1 MTNAHPRIHRQSLQG
16 RQVHRR
22 LGGIARGRVGSRRSR
37 CIGLGRREQ
46 TIHIEGIG
54 VQGHRDLRRLEA
66 VDTGLQ
72 GHLRLVQQGR
82 QISRSSFLLQ
92 IGRHLTA
99 QLQRRGRFRHR
110 RILDVDLAIQ
120 RRELVAT
127 GSQAGLHRRGQLGR
141 HGTSVLRQLRIQPQA
156 VDLQIISGATDTGQ
170 RQHCRQPFLVP
181 QAHLGLDRVTRSLVA
196 GNGQLRRRHR
206 TTEAVSPHPAL
217 GIQRQVVQI
226 NDRALRIKRKALE
239 LEGKLLDLQRV
250 DGALETGAEVTQPIP
265 PLLQVDLELA
275 LHVEVATR
283 LGRGGTKAQRQRDR
297 RLDDIG
303 QRSGLDVESLQ
314 RVGLAG
320 LAIIEDHARVGQRHP
335 VHVEGGDLGGSLR
348 LGRLLLGGRILGA
361 QQVVDA
367 HAAISLAH
375 HLGLQAIDGDR
386 VGLDIAFQQRQ
397 QRHADLCRRQAG
409 SLLLGL
415 IGLGQPHLRQR
426 DPNMGKDRQLQVA
439 LEREGAVVARCHE
452 VGNLRLEVID
462 IDKTDR
468 DGGHDQQA
476 HQHADDDRQLL
487 DHDWT
492 PISEFRCAASE
503 ATSASTCTGGRPGS
517 CSARSRRRS
526 VSSPGSTGPKN
537 RGWPFTVTS
546 NVGKV
551 SMSRSPSS
559 SSSSST
565 STQAKAVPAWR
576 GASSASMVR

>member
-1 MTNAHPRIHRQSLQG
+1 MTDANPRIHRQPLQG

-22 LGGIARGRVGSRRSR
+22 LGGIARGRVGCRRR
-37 CIGLGRREQ
+37 RRIGLGRREQ

-54 VQGHRDLRRLEA
+54 VQDHRDLRRLEA
-66 VDTGLQ
+66 VDTSLQ
-72 GHLRLVQQGR
+72 RHLRLVQQGR
-82 QISRSSFLLQ
+82 QISRCGFLLQ
-92 IGRHLTA
+92 IGRHLAA
-99 QLQRRGRFRHR
+99 QLQRRGRLRHR

-120 RRELVAT
+120 RGELIAT
-127 GSQAGLHRRGQLGR
+127 GRQAGLHRRGQLGR

-156 VDLQIISGATDTGQ
+156 VHLQVIGSTTDASQ
-170 RQHCRQPFLVP
+170 RQHGRQPFLVT
-181 QAHLGLDRVTRSLVA
+181 QAHLGLDRITRSLVA

-206 TTEAVSPHPAL
+206 ATEAVSAHPAL

-226 NDRALRIKRKALE
+226 DDRALRIKRKALE
-239 LEGKLLDLQRV
+239 LEGKLLHLQRI
-250 DGALETGAEVTQPIP
+250 DGALEACAEVTQPIP
-265 PLLQVDLELA
+265 PLLQIDLELA

-283 LGRGGTKAQRQRDR
+283 LGRGGTKAQRQRDG

-303 QRSGLDVESLQ
+303 QRPGLDVEPLQ
-314 RVGLAG
+314 RVGLTG
-320 LAIIEDHARVGQRHP
+320 LAVIEDHARIGQRHP
-335 VHVEGGDLGGSLR
+335 VHMEGRNLRGSLR
-348 LGRLLLGGRILGA
+348 LGRLLLGGRILGT

-367 HAAISLAH
+367 HAAVGLAH
-375 HLGLQAIDGDR
+375 HLGLQAINGDR
-386 VGLDIAFQQRQ
+386 IGLDIPFQQRQ
-397 QRHADLCRRQAG
+397 QRHADLRRRQAG
-409 SLLLGL
+409 GLLLRL
-415 IGLGQPHLRQR
+415 VGLGQPHHRQR
-426 DPNMGKDRQLQVA
+426 DPDMRKDRQLQIP
-439 LEREGAVVARCHE
+439 LEREGTLVARCHE
-452 VGNLRLEVID
+452 IGNLRLEVID

-546 NVGKV
+546 SVGKV
-551 SMSRSPSS
+551 SISRSPSS
-559 SSSSST
+559 SPSSST

-576 GASSASMVR
+576 GASPASMVR